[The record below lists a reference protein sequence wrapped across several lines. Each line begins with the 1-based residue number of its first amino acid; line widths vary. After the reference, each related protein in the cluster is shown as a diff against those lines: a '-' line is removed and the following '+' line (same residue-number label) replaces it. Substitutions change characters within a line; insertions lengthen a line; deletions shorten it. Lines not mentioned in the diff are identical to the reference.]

1 MAVLPILALP
11 APFGLLP
18 LLPLAEFEPVRLA
31 PAPVTCLEDIE
42 AFAPLISAWI
52 SGAEGHSFEIVVDKS
67 EARLSDAA
75 RTVVLASISESRL
88 L

>member
-1 MAVLPILALP
+1 MTVLPILALP

-18 LLPLAEFEPVRLA
+18 LLPVAEFQPVRLA
-31 PAPVTCLEDIE
+31 PPPVTCLDDIE
-42 AFAPLISAWI
+42 ALAPLISAWI
-52 SGAEGHSFEIVVDKS
+52 SGAEAHPFEIMVDKA
-67 EARLSDAA
+67 EAHLSDAA